1 MFDWIQSDIVPQLSA
16 AVQVAIA
23 TVLGG
28 IVGLERE
35 LANRP
40 AGLRTHA
47 MLGGAAALLV
57 LLTENIVFEVLADT
71 GSSTLRADPLRMVE
85 AIVVGVSFLG
95 AGTIF
100 RSGERGIVGLTTGT
114 SLLLVGGIGIAVA
127 VGMLYLALIVTALAL
142 VLLRVLW
149 RFEAKQESR

>member
-1 MFDWIQSDIVPQLSA
+1 MFDWIQLDFVPQLSA

-23 TVLGG
+23 TTLGG

-71 GSSTLRADPLRMVE
+71 GSTTLRADPLRMVE

-127 VGMLYLALIVTALAL
+127 VGMLYLAVMVTALAL

-149 RFEAKQESR
+149 HFESKQKSR

>member
-1 MFDWIQSDIVPQLSA
+1 MFDWIQLDIMPQLRA

-71 GSSTLRADPLRMVE
+71 GSTTLRADPLRMVE

-127 VGMLYLALIVTALAL
+127 VGMLYLAVLVTALAL

-149 RFEAKQESR
+149 HFEAKRKSR

>member
-1 MFDWIQSDIVPQLSA
+1 MFDWIQQDAMPQLSA
-16 AVQVAIA
+16 AVQVTIA
-23 TVLGG
+23 ALLGG

-47 MLGGAAALLV
+47 MLAGAAALLV

-71 GSSTLRADPLRMVE
+71 GSNTLRADPLRMVE

-127 VGMLYLALIVTALAL
+127 VGLLYLAVIVTLLAL
-142 VLLRVLW
+142 LLLRVLV
-149 RFEAKQESR
+149 RFESKS

>member
-1 MFDWIQSDIVPQLSA
+1 MFDWIQHDLMPQLSA

-23 TVLGG
+23 AVLGG

-71 GSSTLRADPLRMVE
+71 GSGILRADPLRMVE

-100 RSGERGIVGLTTGT
+100 RSGDRGIVGLTTGT

-127 VGMLYLALIVTALAL
+127 VGLLYLAVIVTILAL
-142 VLLRVLW
+142 LLLRVLV
-149 RFEAKQESR
+149 RFEDKR